1 MQRDD
6 ENAITPNDV
15 RVQQP
20 PQRSSI
26 PSFLFIIFMLF
37 MLTNH
42 SGDEYLARSQY
53 QDQLQVMNDQ
63 LSNYTAWL
71 NGESSNFTMP
81 ESRPALP
88 LLAQSFVPYGPRIG
102 PLRGTYYMN
111 TTGFIRGS
119 LDFYNITPSG
129 LESSD
134 VPWKSHA
141 QSLMSDVNMTELNDR
156 LGSWNWSG
164 ATNLSWSVVDHAPI
178 TVEGVSERIAMI
190 RGKFDFTGPAHAEEM
205 RLEFDG
211 VHFLSNGSV
220 YGFAGPNG
228 HTIDVR
234 YLPVIVPESVRN
246 DTARVIKPELLS
258 RINKV
263 KELIDAGVIDQDS
276 SQGGNPDTG
285 CGFLVHAQIEPSS
298 IPAHLMQDI
307 EDELQKPTGKW
318 TAKRPP
324 LRLNGMLVSRECGL
338 LYHLHDADGLSIY
351 LLYFT
356 PDASVSAIVYL
367 VLLVL
372 LTRQMD
378 RAHSPAALTRLSVWT
393 FLTQAIV
400 DAVAFAGHITFAI
413 LANGRPSMSL
423 VAPAFLACLLFALEA
438 VSDASEVENLWLT
451 LALLR
456 GIQQHAI
463 LINQVQAP
471 EDATPQPASRTP
483 SPVQNATAPTTD
495 AAEPQLPLP
504 ATAPPRP
511 TGPSFYQLVIRHLRS
526 DPQARIW
533 LGMFLFLTFVIRVIV
548 TPSLALFFVA
558 TMYSMYWL
566 PQVIRSAKRGRS
578 TALSAEYLIGTSI
591 CRLYFALYFLTCPRN
606 VLDVGPRSA
615 LPSISLFFRVGD
627 RSVMTGWAYYLCA
640 FVLFQV
646 GVVLLQQ
653 RLGPTFF
660 LPKRF
665 ATTETYN
672 YHPPLPL
679 SVSDTEAPDHSLGDC
694 SICMEAIHAEDPL
707 AVGLLQ
713 KVGGRKNYSLAPCQH
728 LFVRDLSARLP
739 GGYFGTHSSL
749 FPAYGLS

>member
-53 QDQLQVMNDQ
+53 QDQLQVMNNQ

-71 NGESSNFTMP
+71 NAESSNFTMP

-88 LLAQSFVPYGPRIG
+88 LLAQSFVPYGPRIS

-141 QSLMSDVNMTELNDR
+141 QSLMSDANMTELNDR

-338 LYHLHDADGLSIY
+338 LYHLHDADGLRSQSFFRKVTNY
-351 LLYFT
+351 
-356 PDASVSAIVYL
+356 ASVSAIVYL
-367 VLLVL
+367 VLLAL

-378 RAHSPAALTRLSVWT
+378 RAHSPAALARLSVWT

-413 LANGRPSMSL
+413 LANGRPSISL
-423 VAPAFLACLLFALEA
+423 VAPAFIACLLFALEA
-438 VSDASEVENLWLT
+438 
-451 LALLR
+451 
-456 GIQQHAI
+456 QHAI

-578 TALSAEYLIGTSI
+578 TALSAEYLIGTTI

-606 VLDVGPRSA
+606 VLDVGPR
-615 LPSISLFFRVGD
+615 R
-627 RSVMTGWAYYLCA
+627 WAYYLCA

-728 LFVRDLSARLP
+728 LFHTDCLDKWLAIKNICPQCRRPLP
-739 GGYFGTHSSL
+739 PL
-749 FPAYGLS
+749 